1 MPLVL
6 SQAEFDKLVSWTDG
20 SRENKDAAR
29 QSEYVKRLNEQSS
42 HMTRE
47 WPNSFE
53 NVNKRNEE
61 LRRARVEAAEQANTK
76 FYKKYMR
83 NKRDEQARLMY
94 SARDTIFKNKDA
106 PKMFLRAVIETCVQ
120 KEQQEQLKFKG
131 ERMREEREQKRKD
144 DDEIIRRAAEWH
156 ALMKTRR
163 QSRFEVNK
171 QHQKEILEQAH
182 EVAERNRTEHE
193 TELNYQIVDNMKANE
208 QMEAL
213 SEFERNFNKAEK
225 ARILADMKQSKAELD
240 VRRAEERARDEL
252 DDKLIAVLQR
262 SRART
267 QALRKKT
274 EKEAR
279 DEQLR
284 VLELNSKRL
293 QSGESAR
300 ADKEQAS
307 LEAAVREKEAIAET
321 RLRKDRE
328 KEARF
333 KREKQEVQDKFLAD
347 EARRLHEFNTQRQ
360 WEMMNRFKNQEL
372 YEDFQEKLRQ
382 EKARKIKEFR
392 EETLRLWKERDE
404 RDARERAETR
414 YFYGELAERKLR
426 DADNRLF
433 AHAQELL
440 AEARRHHRPDYA
452 LRKALDVRTQ
462 PRRLEFSKRKLRDA
476 DNRLFAHAQEL
487 LAEARRHHRPDY
499 ALRKALDRKL
509 RDADNRLFAHAQELL
524 AEARRHHRPDY
535 ALRKALDRYCSLYR
549 LYPMPELSKTVQSH
563 FPDYRPKDCCI
574 PDPGYKPEPPP
585 QPEPE
590 EETTPQVVGG
600 PVGKRSGL
608 QPALNGGK
616 AGQSASASPV
626 EETVADYKRVG
637 RANGLQRTP
646 AEIDLFKLPP
656 ISVVPC
662 LTPSCTCPL
671 KK

>member
-42 HMTRE
+42 RMTRE

-61 LRRARVEAAEQANTK
+61 SRRVRHEAAEQANTK

-83 NKRDEQARLMY
+83 KKRDEQARLMY

-106 PKMFLRAVIETCVQ
+106 PKFFLRAVIETCVQ
-120 KEQQEQLKFKG
+120 KEREEQLKFKG

-163 QSRFEVNK
+163 QRRFEVDK
-171 QHQKEILEQAH
+171 QHQKEILEQVH
-182 EVAERNRTEHE
+182 HKAERNRTEHE
-193 TELNYQIVDNMKANE
+193 TELNYQILDNIKANE

-213 SEFERNFNKAEK
+213 SEFEHNFNKAEK
-225 ARILADMKQSKAELD
+225 ARILADMEQSKAELD
-240 VRRAEERARDEL
+240 ARRAEERARDQL

-262 SRART
+262 SRARV

-274 EKEAR
+274 EKDIR

-284 VLELNSKRL
+284 VLEQNSKRL
-293 QSGESAR
+293 ETGDAAR
-300 ADKEQAS
+300 AEKEQAS
-307 LEAAVREKEAIAET
+307 LEAAVREKEANAEA

-328 KEARF
+328 KKARF
-333 KREKQEVQDKFLAD
+333 KRERQEVQDKFLAD
-347 EARRLHEFNTQRQ
+347 EARRLHEINTQRQ

-404 RDARERAETR
+404 REARERAETR
-414 YFYGELAERKLR
+414 YFFGELAERKLR

-440 AEARRHHRPDYA
+440 AEARRHNRPDYA

-462 PRRLEFSKRKLRDA
+462 KLRDA

-487 LAEARRHHRPDY
+487 LAEARRHNRPDY

-524 AEARRHHRPDY
+524 AEARRHNRPDY
-535 ALRKALDRYCSLYR
+535 ALRKALDRKLRDADNR
-549 LYPMPELSKTVQSH
+549 LFAHAQELLAEARRH
-563 FPDYRPKDCCI
+563 NRPDYALRKALDRKLRDADNRLFAHAQELLAEARRHNRPDYALRKALD
-574 PDPGYKPEPPP
+574 
-585 QPEPE
+585 
-590 EETTPQVVGG
+590 VG
-600 PVGKRSGL
+600 
-608 QPALNGGK
+608 
-616 AGQSASASPV
+616 
-626 EETVADYKRVG
+626 VA
-637 RANGLQRTP
+637 
-646 AEIDLFKLPP
+646 
-656 ISVVPC
+656 
-662 LTPSCTCPL
+662 
-671 KK
+671 